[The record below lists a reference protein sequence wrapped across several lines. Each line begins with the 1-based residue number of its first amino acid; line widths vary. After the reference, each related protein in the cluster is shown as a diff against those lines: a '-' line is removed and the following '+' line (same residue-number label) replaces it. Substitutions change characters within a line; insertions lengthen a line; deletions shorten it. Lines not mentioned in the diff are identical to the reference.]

1 MIHVT
6 VAFRDHVVGHFD
18 VAGDRVRIGRLPDN
32 DVVIDSQNI
41 SRNHCTIARGADGG
55 WVVEDLRSNNG
66 TFVNGARIARSPV
79 KNGDVV
85 LIGKFQ
91 VSFQWRA
98 DPADARA
105 AAGKPRTQRIVPGP
119 GMAELQAPLRGYLVF
134 QNRAGAPVI
143 VERDVTV
150 FGAAAGAD
158 VPVDGPPRRAVLVR
172 GYGGFTLVN
181 AGPPGELRVDG
192 VEVHDRAV
200 IKNGAR
206 VAVGPLS
213 FELHEGQLSG
223 DESTMELNMKNFPP
237 GLGSSPIV

>member
-41 SRNHCTIARGADGG
+41 SRNHCTIARAPDGT
-55 WVVEDLRSNNG
+55 WLVEDLRSNNG
-66 TFVNGARIARSPV
+66 TFVNGARISRSPV
-79 KNGDVV
+79 RNGDVV
-85 LIGKFQ
+85 SIGKFQ

-98 DPADARA
+98 DPADARPA
-105 AAGKPRTQRIVPGP
+105 TGKPRTQRIVPGP

-134 QNRAGAPVI
+134 QNRAGAAVI

-150 FGAAAGAD
+150 FGSAPGAD
-158 VPVDGPPRRAVLVR
+158 VHVDGPARRAVLVR

-181 AGPPGELRVDG
+181 TGPAAELRVDG
-192 VEVHDRAV
+192 AEVQDRAV
-200 IKNGAR
+200 LKDGAR
-206 VAVGPLS
+206 VSIGPLTLD
-213 FELHEGQLSG
+213 LHEGQLAG

-237 GLGSSPIV
+237 GLGGTTLV